1 MKFNKVLINNVR
13 NISEASL
20 LPSEKFNF
28 IYGANGSGKTTLLES
43 LYYFGHV
50 RSFRSHLVNRI
61 IKLDQEVMTLFSELI
76 SPQHN
81 LISVGIQ
88 RTSEKD
94 CKMQIQQQT
103 IKTTADLAIL
113 LPIILINP
121 DSFSLLD
128 GGPKPRR
135 SILDW
140 GVFHVE
146 HQYYSLW
153 LRFQRCIK
161 QRNQALKDHLSYE
174 QITAWDEEFCNLAK
188 QLDEHRSHYFNLLS
202 PIFYKN
208 LHELIHID
216 NLKFEYNRGWG
227 EDVDLKELISSHL
240 EQDVERGYTYYGPQ
254 RADLVLKVENV
265 PLQDFLSRGQQKMVV
280 SVLRI
285 AQAELLREI
294 NGKECIFLVDD
305 LPSELGAE
313 YRYFLIEMLNRLNA
327 QVFITAIERN
337 LILPGLA
344 NKEGRLFHVEHGN
357 VHDEGELVEVNFA

>member
-1 MKFNKVLINNVR
+1 MKFNRVVINNVR
-13 NISEASL
+13 NISDATIF
-20 LPSEKFNF
+20 PSEKFNF
-28 IYGANGSGKTTLLES
+28 IYGVNGSGKTSLLES

-61 IKLDQEVMTLFSELI
+61 IKLDQEVMTLFSDLI
-76 SPQHN
+76 SPQQTTLN
-81 LISVGIQ
+81 VGIQ
-88 RTSEKD
+88 RTSDKD
-94 CKMQIQQQT
+94 CKMHIQQQP

-153 LRFQRCIK
+153 LRFQRCLK

-174 QITAWDEEFCNLAK
+174 QIIVWDEEFCNLAE
-188 QLDEHRSHYFNLLS
+188 QIDQYRRHYYELLN
-202 PIFYKN
+202 PVFHKV
-208 LHELIHID
+208 LTELLTIE
-216 NLKFEYNRGWG
+216 NFKFEYHKGWN
-227 EDVDLKELISSHL
+227 EDIDLKELLSTHL
-240 EQDVERGYTYYGPQ
+240 EQDMERGYTYYGPQ
-254 RADLVLKVENV
+254 RADLILKIGTI
-265 PLQDFLSRGQQKMVV
+265 PLQDFLSRGQQKIVV
-280 SVLRI
+280 SALRI
-285 AQAELLREI
+285 AQAQVLREI

-313 YRYFLIEMLNRLNA
+313 YRFFLIEMLNRLNA
-327 QVFITAIERN
+327 QVFITAIEKN
-337 LILPGLA
+337 LILPGLV
-344 NKEGRLFHVEHGN
+344 NKEGKMFHVEHGN
-357 VHDEGELVEVNFA
+357 IHDEGELVEVNFG